1 MKRIASGSA
10 ILLLCLAIVL
20 PSMAAQEKDQVVL
33 EGNLLTAGCYLKHN
47 TWGKEKHK
55 ACSERCT
62 SQGIPAGI
70 LTAEKKFVPL
80 VVPVS
85 KLTGYME
92 ETVRAT
98 GRMQGGMLL
107 VDKLEVKIGDEWKL
121 TDAKF

>member
-1 MKRIASGSA
+1 MKRIARCSA
-10 ILLLCLAIVL
+10 ILLCLAIAIPAV
-20 PSMAAQEKDQVVL
+20 AQDEDTVVV

-55 ACSERCT
+55 ECSERCT

-70 LTAEKKFVPL
+70 LTAEREFVPL
-80 VVPVS
+80 MVPVS
-85 KLTGYME
+85 KLAGYME

-98 GRMQGGMLL
+98 GRMKAGMLL
-107 VDKLEVKIGDEWKL
+107 VERLEVKIGDEWKL